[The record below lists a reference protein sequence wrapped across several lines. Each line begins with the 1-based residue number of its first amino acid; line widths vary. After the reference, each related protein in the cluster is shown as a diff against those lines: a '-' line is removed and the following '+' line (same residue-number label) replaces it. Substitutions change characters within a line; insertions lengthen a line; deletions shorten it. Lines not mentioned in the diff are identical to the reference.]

1 MTWNAPPMNSNP
13 TGWNSAS
20 RPEAARWPDCVR
32 WPNRV
37 PGPGRVPRN
46 VRRCATILL
55 IVIMTLRIGA
65 ALAAPAG
72 AALVIGEGQYAGQSL
87 LPACSQAAQAVAARL
102 QRLGFTVD
110 QAIDTPAVNMRDVLD
125 SFASRVAA
133 APADPVLVYVCA
145 EAAVVGA
152 RLFMLPS
159 DADLG
164 QTLRPETQGVVMQ
177 TLFRILAG
185 AKGSL
190 VVELGVPA
198 GTVAA
203 PVATALRQG
212 LPDGLHLA
220 MAIGDGAPAGAFG
233 RVLASEPA
241 EGWEPLA
248 AALRKAVQDAAPAIT
263 VYAPNP
269 VPPPAPLPQ
278 APGEPA
284 HPLEA
289 SPEPGNPAA
298 SAPAA
303 VAAAPTPSVPAEPAP
318 AAPASPAPV
327 SNAFE
332 NTTSAPNDSAPTASH
347 DRDAAASPPAA
358 TSAVPQ
364 TGPGIAPP
372 SGAPVSAAP
381 AGDHV
386 PPPAASTATVSG
398 GSRSAQERA
407 AQEQAAERKARS
419 PEGVPDAR
427 TRRLQ
432 VALARRGFY
441 RGPLDGLATVRTA
454 QAIHAFQAALG
465 DPPNGTLTQT
475 EIVRLLNNW

>member
-1 MTWNAPPMNSNP
+1 MTWNAPQMNSNP

-20 RPEAARWPDCVR
+20 HPEAARWPDCVR

-55 IVIMTLRIGA
+55 IVIMTLRIDA

-72 AALVIGEGQYAGQSL
+72 AALVIGDGQYAGQSL
-87 LPACSQAAQAVAARL
+87 LPACSRAAQAVVARL

-110 QAIDTPAVNMRDVLD
+110 QAIDTPAVKMRDVLD

-133 APADPVLVYVCA
+133 ASADPVLVYVCA

-152 RLFMLPS
+152 RLFLLPS
-159 DADLG
+159 DADPR

-220 MAIGDGAPAGAFG
+220 MAIGDGAQAGAFG
-233 RVLASEPA
+233 RVLASDATEPA

-263 VYAPNP
+263 VYAPTP
-269 VPPPAPLPQ
+269 VPPPTALPQ

-284 HPLEA
+284 HPSEP
-289 SPEPGNPAA
+289 SPEPENPAV

-303 VAAAPTPSVPAEPAP
+303 VAAAAPTPSVPAVPAP
-318 AAPASPAPV
+318 SVFAP
-327 SNAFE
+327 
-332 NTTSAPNDSAPTASH
+332 TTSAPNDPAPTASH

-364 TGPGIAPP
+364 TGRGAAPP
-372 SGAPVSAAP
+372 SGAPVSAA
-381 AGDHV
+381 ATGDHV
-386 PPPAASTATVSG
+386 PPPAASTAAVSG

-407 AQEQAAERKARS
+407 AQERATERKARS

-441 RGPLDGLATVRTA
+441 RGPLDGLATVHTA

-465 DPPNGTLTQT
+465 DPPSGTLTQT